1 MSTGKGISIEKG
13 QDGSNSDTEM
23 IPPWEYWTGI
33 RCSGRKNRGNPLHY
47 NICRL
52 SAIVAALGA
61 LLISGVVG
69 NVANASPGRPL
80 VIAAKKTLCEHGF
93 TYSTPTVLIPNIE
106 GYGWAECDPIPA
118 DAGLT
123 HNYYLQL
130 QRRTPDNTWEWV
142 GEAKRSSIIPTSR
155 QTYTTQAPC
164 APGVYRIYASA
175 SGKIQGR
182 NYENPQVSGQK
193 VVTAAMC
200 GL

>member
-1 MSTGKGISIEKG
+1 MKEWG
-13 QDGSNSDTEM
+13 NSV
-23 IPPWEYWTGI
+23 
-33 RCSGRKNRGNPLHY
+33 HY
-47 NICRL
+47 NISRL
-52 SAIVAALGA
+52 PFIVAALGA
-61 LLISGVVG
+61 LLTSGISG
-69 NVANASPGRPL
+69 NVANASPSGPL
-80 VIAAKKTLCEHGF
+80 VIEAKKVLCDHGF

-164 APGVYRIYASA
+164 APGVYRIYANA
-175 SGKIQGR
+175 TGKIQGR
-182 NYENPQVSGQK
+182 DYEYPQVSGQK

>member
-1 MSTGKGISIEKG
+1 M
-13 QDGSNSDTEM
+13 
-23 IPPWEYWTGI
+23 
-33 RCSGRKNRGNPLHY
+33 GRTLRY
-47 NICRL
+47 NISRL
-52 SAIVAALGA
+52 SVVVAALGA
-61 LLISGVVG
+61 MLIFGAG
-69 NVANASPGRPL
+69 GIVANGSPGGPL
-80 VIAAKKTLCEHGF
+80 VIEAKRTLCEHGF
-93 TYSTPTVLIPNIE
+93 TYSTPTVLIPKIE

-142 GEAKRSSIIPTSR
+142 GEAKRSGIIPTSR

-164 APGVYRIYASA
+164 VPGVYRIYANA